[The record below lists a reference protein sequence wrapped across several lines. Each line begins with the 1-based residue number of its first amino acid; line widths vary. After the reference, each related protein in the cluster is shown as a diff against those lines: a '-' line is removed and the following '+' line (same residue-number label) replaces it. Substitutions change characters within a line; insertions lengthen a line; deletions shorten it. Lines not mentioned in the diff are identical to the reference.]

1 MVLKNGS
8 LDIATTSGKS
18 AVLGTIGMSSG
29 KWYWETT
36 INGSSDRTMVG
47 IGKQGIDLSDA
58 PGQGDAL
65 GWGYYADGGVK
76 RNGGTSTSY
85 GAGFD
90 GGGDVIGCAFD
101 ADNGTLTFYK
111 NGSSQGVAFTGLTD
125 GPYFPATGDG
135 SGVNNANS
143 SVNFGQRAWA
153 YSAPSNHKALCT
165 TNLPAST
172 VADGSDYQDTVLY
185 TGNGASSRT
194 ISGLSF
200 SPDFLWIKVRDNT
213 GGDFSPR
220 IMDANRGAGVSLRS
234 NGNDAE
240 RDSSATTGGGVE
252 TFTSDGFTIQSGGG
266 SNINANNNNSPYVAW
281 AWDSGSSTASNNNG
295 SITSNVRASAASGF
309 SVVRWT
315 GNGSSSAS
323 VGHGLSAAPDLV
335 IIKCRGSATD
345 WHTYARAVD
354 ANGRYQ
360 VYLNKTNAKTDFGS
374 NFFSASSSVINL
386 NSSSLGINGNGSA
399 YVGYCFAPVA
409 GYSAFGTYIGN
420 GSSNGPFIYTGFR
433 VKWLMVK
440 GVDFAG
446 NWNIFDVARP
456 GYNETDLVLR
466 ANLSN
471 AEFDGS
477 AQGSFALGVDFLSN
491 GFKLVQPGTDF
502 NNNTNTH
509 LYMAFAENPFQANG
523 GLAR

>member
-1 MVLKNGS
+1 MAHFHSNALIGASGGSGVEPPGARSIRFNDDDSAFFSKTFGSTGNRTAWTWSGWVKRSSLVSSARVVLFGGYGANSDSDWLEFGFGHNNETNDSVYMTTSATSQGSTAVFRDLSAWYHYVANYDGSNLKIYINNVEVLTKSLSGNRGINGNWLHTVGRSPANTIRYFDGYLTDVYFLDGTTTTPSSFASADSNGVWQRGTFSGSYGTNGFHILDFENEAEIGDDSSGNGNDFTPNNISDTDGVGLDLLLDFPKNGSETDSGAGGEVSGNYCTWNNRNKGSNMVLKNGS

-143 SVNFGQRAWA
+143 SVNFGQRPWA

-165 TNLPAST
+165 TNLPTST
-172 VADGSDYQDTVLY
+172 VADGSDYQDTLLY

-200 SPDFLWIKVRDNT
+200 SPDFLWIKVRNNT

-220 IMDANRGAGVSLRS
+220 VMDAVRGAGVY
-234 NGNDAE
+234 
-240 RDSSATTGGGVE
+240 DS
-252 TFTSDGFTIQSGGG
+252 I
-266 SNINANNNNSPYVAW
+266 W
-281 AWDSGSSTASNNNG
+281 
-295 SITSNVRASAASGF
+295 
-309 SVVRWT
+309 RWEQ
-315 GNGSSSAS
+315 
-323 VGHGLSAAPDLV
+323 
-335 IIKCRGSATD
+335 
-345 WHTYARAVD
+345 
-354 ANGRYQ
+354 YQ
-360 VYLNKTNAKTDFGS
+360 
-374 NFFSASSSVINL
+374 
-386 NSSSLGINGNGSA
+386 
-399 YVGYCFAPVA
+399 
-409 GYSAFGTYIGN
+409 
-420 GSSNGPFIYTGFR
+420 R
-433 VKWLMVK
+433 
-440 GVDFAG
+440 
-446 NWNIFDVARP
+446 
-456 GYNETDLVLR
+456 
-466 ANLSN
+466 
-471 AEFDGS
+471 
-477 AQGSFALGVDFLSN
+477 Q
-491 GFKLVQPGTDF
+491 
-502 NNNTNTH
+502 
-509 LYMAFAENPFQANG
+509 
-523 GLAR
+523 